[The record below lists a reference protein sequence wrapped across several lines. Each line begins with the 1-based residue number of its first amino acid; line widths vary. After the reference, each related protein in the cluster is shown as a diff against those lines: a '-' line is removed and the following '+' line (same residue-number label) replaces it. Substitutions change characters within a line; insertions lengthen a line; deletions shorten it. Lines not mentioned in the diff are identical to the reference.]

1 MFNNAVNDL
10 MDPNIPALK
19 KLFEQHFIP
28 RKKFMDLEDCYNL
41 FMKSTDILHNEK
53 DIMYCFGMSKM
64 TIVNEVK
71 EDHKYN
77 QLEFPEFLEMIARVA
92 FMKFQGQEEF
102 KNIALAQKIEY
113 VLDEILS
120 TIKEKRKDPEIVLVD
135 ESESDDDY

>member
-1 MFNNAVNDL
+1 
-10 MDPNIPALK
+10 
-19 KLFEQHFIP
+19 
-28 RKKFMDLEDCYNL
+28 
-41 FMKSTDILHNEK
+41 
-53 DIMYCFGMSKM
+53 
-64 TIVNEVK
+64 
-71 EDHKYN
+71 
-77 QLEFPEFLEMIARVA
+77 MIARIA